1 MTYTMTSSHTP
12 EQPRNLILHFQIHQP
27 RKLQPI
33 RFFDI
38 GSGKSYFDEES
49 NKEHINR
56 VVEECYLP
64 SNTLLL
70 NLIEKYPNLRI
81 TFSISGTTL
90 EQLEEYAPEAL
101 QSFRALAATGAV
113 EFLGETYY
121 HSLAC
126 MIPGHEFEIQVLKHV
141 EAIEKHLGVRPTVF
155 RNTELIYNDEI
166 GRRISMLG
174 FNGIFVD
181 GVRRAIG
188 NQSPHH
194 IYRHP
199 QEQDFS
205 IILRDYLLS
214 DDIAFR
220 FKQYGKSLTV
230 EQYLSWID
238 YTPAA
243 KNLVTIAVNYETFGI
258 HKKKDS
264 GIFTFLENLLTTIAA
279 NSSYQTMTAAEA
291 TYLLSPHGTLAVP
304 HYVSWADQ
312 ERDLSAWLGNDMQ
325 RDAFDT
331 LVKLEQDIKNLHDT
345 NLTKTWRH
353 LQTSDHFYYMSTKKG
368 SDIKIHNYF
377 SSYPSPYEAFINY
390 MNALTDLTLQVNTK
404 KQLQKKKLVAK
415 KRKISLSESAL
426 AVSRLE
432 N

>member
-1 MTYTMTSSHTP
+1 MTSSHTP
-12 EQPRNLILHFQIHQP
+12 ENQPRNLILHFQIHQP
-27 RKLQPI
+27 RKLQPV

-81 TFSISGTTL
+81 TFSVSGTTL

-174 FNGIFVD
+174 FNGILVD
-181 GVRRAIG
+181 GVQRAIG
-188 NQSPHH
+188 SQSPHH

-238 YTPAA
+238 YTPEA

-264 GIFTFLENLLTTIAA
+264 GIFTFLENLLTTIAT

-345 NLTKTWRH
+345 NLTKIWRH

-368 SDIKIHNYF
+368 SDAKIHNYF

-426 AVSRLE
+426 SVSRLE